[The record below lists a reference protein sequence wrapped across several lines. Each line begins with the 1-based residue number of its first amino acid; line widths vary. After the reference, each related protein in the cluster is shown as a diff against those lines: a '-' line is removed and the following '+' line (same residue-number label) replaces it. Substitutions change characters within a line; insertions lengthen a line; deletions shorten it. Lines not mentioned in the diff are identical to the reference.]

1 MNSQKSYPRWE
12 TRLYF
17 YTEPI
22 DFASRIFAESL
33 WYAAIGR
40 TAFGFATVYSW
51 LSHGRRHTTEKR
63 EYRLYREYGISLS
76 LSLFLAMNFFAR
88 NRTRDGLI
96 NDAFPARNRFFDE
109 KRIRLLMADFFLFV
123 VLIDSISSYRYSAT
137 EWENFPRKLKFWHK
151 CLNIEFRQATLELP
165 TTKV

>member
-1 MNSQKSYPRWE
+1 MNSRKSYPRWE

-40 TAFGFATVYSW
+40 TAFGFATVCSR
-51 LSHGRRHTTEKR
+51 LSYGRRHTTGKR
-63 EYRLYREYGISLS
+63 EYRLYREYGISLFLS
-76 LSLFLAMNFFAR
+76 LSVVNFFAR
-88 NRTRDGLI
+88 NRTRDVPI

-109 KRIRLLMADFFLFV
+109 KRIRLLMADFFFL
-123 VLIDSISSYRYSAT
+123 SY
-137 EWENFPRKLKFWHK
+137 
-151 CLNIEFRQATLELP
+151 
-165 TTKV
+165 